1 MMSNGKAFT
10 LAPSPTSFIAL
21 CGFFLG
27 ARTHGLWGQK
37 RGRWSLLAASA
48 SAPRDTLNFG
58 SMKDIRDI
66 NPHLYLGEMAAQG
79 MVFEALTKN
88 TKEGVKPW
96 LAESW
101 EISPDGKV
109 YNFPLA

>member
-1 MMSNGKAFT
+1 MCEAQRSQT
-10 LAPSPTSFIAL
+10 LRATRGCRPLESRLRPLVLSL
-21 CGFFLG
+21 CAVSFLG
-27 ARTHGLWGQK
+27 LGLTGCGDK
-37 RGRWSLLAASA
+37 KEGDVAPAASA

-88 TKEGVKPW
+88 TKEGV
-96 LAESW
+96 S
-101 EISPDGKV
+101 
-109 YNFPLA
+109 